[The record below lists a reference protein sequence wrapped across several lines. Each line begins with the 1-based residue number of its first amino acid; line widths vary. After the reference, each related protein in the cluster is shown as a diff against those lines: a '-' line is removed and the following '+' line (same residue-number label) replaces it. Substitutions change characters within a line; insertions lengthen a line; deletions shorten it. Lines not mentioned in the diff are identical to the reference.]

1 MRSCAFVSVPDGFVV
16 CGLMTT
22 RSNRPMPTAVVFGIS
37 GGAGSTTVAVPLA
50 NLARAGRGGLVDCDF
65 GAFDVLGQPL
75 DKPGWA
81 GGRRSAIGGDCAG
94 S

>member
-1 MRSCAFVSVPDGFVV
+1 
-16 CGLMTT
+16 MTT
-22 RSNRPMPTAVVFGIS
+22 RSNCPVPTAVVFGIS

-50 NLARAGRGGLVDCDF
+50 ALARAGRGGLVDCDSVV
-65 GAFDVLGQPL
+65 FDVLGRPL

-81 GGRRSAIGGDCAG
+81 AGRRGPLGGDCAG